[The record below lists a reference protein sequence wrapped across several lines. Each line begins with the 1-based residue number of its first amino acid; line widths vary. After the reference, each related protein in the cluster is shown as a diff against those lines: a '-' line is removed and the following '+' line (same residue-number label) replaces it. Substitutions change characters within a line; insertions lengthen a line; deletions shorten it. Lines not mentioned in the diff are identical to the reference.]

1 MITDSNLI
9 PDDLILN
16 LLREHLKSKLQ
27 TVLMETAKKEIE
39 NIVNETMKSL
49 ETDLYTMYDYE
60 KRQNLIK
67 LIFEYKKPDKKPG

>member
-39 NIVNETMKSL
+39 NVVNETVKSL

>member
-39 NIVNETMKSL
+39 NVVNETMKSL

-67 LIFEYKKPDKKPG
+67 LIFEYKKPG

>member
-9 PDDLILN
+9 PDDLILT

-39 NIVNETMKSL
+39 NVVNETVKSL